1 MRMESKALN
10 SVQDGLNDLAV
21 LACSFPQNA
30 EEAQLLSEMLQQQ
43 ILQVEVACED
53 VKLMGLAY
61 TLQVLSR
68 GLKAKSSQSI
78 DTDNL
83 EAITVW
89 STIAASYCAGQMQD
103 AEAGAPMDALS
114 MISILPPI
122 PETMARLIREKLIQD
137 SHLLSAVTE
146 AASDIVDDAITDS
159 LIADNSNHTDLLLGE
174 ENDFII
180 DENADSL
187 NAEILIDDSDEA
199 LAQIDVV
206 ETNNDAIA
214 NTAGDGVQ
222 SDDTWISPEEL
233 ELITQAID
241 EQLIPLALDLGGAA
255 DSASRQAVAENYS
268 QQWGFIGSAFEA
280 VGLST
285 LIQACADVSAMLDT
299 LVADGSHEAQAT
311 LLANW
316 PLMLAGYLQAPNEL
330 IAAQDLCSLLGDSA
344 WPNPRSQAQID
355 ALAEQLS
362 SVHVGYD
369 PRLKAQR
376 KTQAEPE
383 DVELKV
389 ADDVLPAVLDGM
401 MRELPARAAEF
412 TQMTQ
417 HIVRTGHPEA
427 IDVARRIAHTL
438 KGDGSI
444 VGLRGIA
451 VLTHSLEE
459 IFIVLAKKP
468 GIPVPA
474 LADVL
479 IESADCLEG
488 MSDHVLGRGPAPE
501 NALDVL
507 QKVLNWDN
515 ALHGDDA
522 VEAIASPPIEMT
534 ALHAE
539 PLAENTEQPS
549 AVSAPAAS
557 NAATVSAGPG
567 ATINVP
573 AALLDQLLRM
583 TGEAIIY
590 SRQVETRARRLE
602 QRTSEITV
610 ENKAL
615 QTLVNE
621 LQQLVEV
628 HGSVSGSSQQAMGD
642 QLDALEMERY
652 NELHTVTNR
661 LVEASTDART
671 TNLDMENELEVLKDL
686 LVAQDRIHLELQEK
700 MLATLSVP
708 ASGMIPRFQRIAR
721 QAARQV
727 GKEIDIVVSGE
738 NTPIDHDVLDQLAEP
753 MAHLLRNAVDHGLES
768 NEEREFMGKPIRGT
782 IHIDIGRDG
791 NQVFIRCKD
800 DGRGIDHEAI
810 RQRAVERGLISNDDK
825 LAEDEITRLIFRS
838 GFSTRD
844 EASEISGRGI
854 GMDIVQRSIQRL
866 KGSLSIQSTL
876 GVGSSFDIRLPVS
889 QVVANVTMVRTQAGW
904 LAVSLQGIER
914 LLSLS
919 QADIDAN
926 DSGITVKVDDETSA
940 TAVHA
945 ESVFAINIPSDRFNR
960 TAVPALLVNTG
971 QGRCVVLVEELGES
985 RTVIVKAL
993 NPYLPALAGVRG
1005 ATILGD
1011 GTVAP
1016 VVDLGELLSKQSED
1030 FNFNDIAFDSDEN
1043 FALPSAMVVDDS
1055 LSVRRAMEQ
1064 LLKDSG
1070 FEVRLAR
1077 DGLEAVELIRE
1088 RTPDIMLVD
1097 LEMPR
1102 MNGLELTAF
1111 VRNFE
1116 KTRQVPVIMITS
1128 RTTERHKELA
1138 QEAGVDLVITKPYTD
1153 ENLLDAIAEQ
1163 MSVRNA

>member
-43 ILQVEVACED
+43 ILQVELICED

-68 GLKAKSSQSI
+68 GLRTKSSDAI

-114 MISILPPI
+114 MISMLPPI

-137 SHLLSAVTE
+137 SHVLSAAVGLAHHATSSETE
-146 AASDIVDDAITDS
+146 DFVITDGNDHS
-159 LIADNSNHTDLLLGE
+159 DVALGE
-174 ENDFII
+174 ETDFII
-180 DENADSL
+180 DENSEL
-187 NAEILIDDSDEA
+187 LIDDNDEVLAQADAGHEHSVAIENIIVDVAQSDE
-199 LAQIDVV
+199 
-206 ETNNDAIA
+206 
-214 NTAGDGVQ
+214 
-222 SDDTWISPEEL
+222 TWISPEEL

-241 EQLIPLALDLGGAA
+241 EQLIPLALDLGGAV
-255 DSASRQAVAENYS
+255 DSASRQSIAENYS

-280 VGLST
+280 VGLSA
-285 LIQACADVSAMLDT
+285 LIQACADVSAMLET
-299 LVADGSHEAQAT
+299 LVTDGSDDSQAS

-330 IAAQDLCSLLGDSA
+330 IAAQDLCSLLGDPA
-344 WPNPRSQAQID
+344 WPNPRGQDEID
-355 ALAEQLS
+355 ALAQQLS
-362 SVHVGYD
+362 SVRVGYD

-376 KTQAEPE
+376 KSQAEPE

-389 ADDVLPAVLDGM
+389 AEDVLPAVLDGM
-401 MRELPARAAEF
+401 MRELPVRAAEF

-459 IFIVLAKKP
+459 ILIVLAKKP

-474 LADVL
+474 LAEVL

-515 ALHGDDA
+515 ALYGDDA
-522 VEAIASPPIEMT
+522 IEAIASPPIEMAT
-534 ALHAE
+534 LHAE
-539 PLAENTEQPS
+539 HLTENAEQATTPNIS
-549 AVSAPAAS
+549 
-557 NAATVSAGPG
+557 AATTTAVVSAGPG

-590 SRQVETRARRLE
+590 SRQVETRTRRLE
-602 QRTSEITV
+602 QRTSDISI

-628 HGSVSGSSQQAMGD
+628 HGSVSGSAQQVMGD

-671 TNLDMENELEVLKDL
+671 TNLDMETELDVLKDL
-686 LVAQDRIHLELQEK
+686 LLAQDRIHLELQEK

-721 QAARQV
+721 QAARQL

-768 NEEREFMGKPIRGT
+768 NEEREFLGKPIRGT

-800 DGRGIDHEAI
+800 DGKGIDHEAV
-810 RQRAVERGLISNDDK
+810 RQRGVERGLISNDDK
-825 LAEDEITRLIFRS
+825 LTEDEITRLIFRS

-844 EASEISGRGI
+844 ETSEISGRGI

-866 KGSLSIQSTL
+866 KGSLSIQSQL

-904 LAVSLQGIER
+904 LAVSLQGVER
-914 LLSLS
+914 LLSVS
-919 QADIDAN
+919 QTDIDVN
-926 DSGITVKVDDETSA
+926 DSITMVKIDDEISA
-940 TAVHA
+940 PAMHA
-945 ESVFAINIPSDRFNR
+945 ESIFAMSIPNDRFNR
-960 TAVPALLVNTG
+960 STVPALLINTFN
-971 QGRCVVLVEELGES
+971 QGRRVVLVDELGES

-993 NPYLPALAGVRG
+993 NPYLPSMAGVRG

-1016 VVDLGELLSKQSED
+1016 VVDLGELLSKQGDSL
-1030 FNFNDIAFDSDEN
+1030 NFNDITFDADSSL
-1043 FALPSAMVVDDS
+1043 ALPSAMVVDDS

-1088 RTPDIMLVD
+1088 RAPDIMLVD

-1116 KTRQVPVIMITS
+1116 QTREMPVIMITS

-1138 QEAGVDLVITKPYTD
+1138 QEAGVDLVITKPYSD
-1153 ENLLDAIAEQ
+1153 ENLLDAISEQ
-1163 MSVRNA
+1163 MTARIST

>member
-1 MRMESKALN
+1 MESKALN

-30 EEAQLLSEMLQQQ
+30 EEAQLLREMLQQQ
-43 ILQVEVACED
+43 ILLVEVACED

-68 GLKAKSSQSI
+68 GLKAKSSEII

-89 STIAASYCAGQMQD
+89 STIAASYCAGQMHD

-137 SHLLSAVTE
+137 LYLLNTATE
-146 AASDIVDDAITDS
+146 LPSDTFDDAIEDS
-159 LIADNSNHTDLLLGE
+159 VIADHRDDADLLLSE
-174 ENDFII
+174 ENDFIV
-180 DENADSL
+180 DENAEL
-187 NAEILIDDSDEA
+187 LIDDSNEA
-199 LAQIDVV
+199 LAEMDVV
-206 ETNNDAIA
+206 EANSEAVA
-214 NTAGDGVQ
+214 NTAADSAE
-222 SDDTWISPEEL
+222 SDETWISPEEL

-255 DSASRQAVAENYS
+255 DSASRQAIAENYS

-280 VGLST
+280 VGLSA
-285 LIQACADVSAMLDT
+285 LIQACADVSIMLDT

-316 PLMLAGYLQAPNEL
+316 PLMLAGYFQAPNEL
-330 IAAQDLCSLLGDSA
+330 IAAQDLCSLLGDPA
-344 WPNPRSQAQID
+344 WPNPREQDEID
-355 ALAEQLS
+355 ALAQQLS

-369 PRLKAQR
+369 PRLKVQR

-522 VEAIASPPIEMT
+522 VEAIASPPIELT

-539 PLAENTEQPS
+539 PLTDETKQPS
-549 AVSAPAAS
+549 AASAPAAS
-557 NAATVSAGPG
+557 NASMVSAGPG

-590 SRQVETRARRLE
+590 SRQVETRTKRLE
-602 QRTSEITV
+602 QRTSDISI

-671 TNLDMENELEVLKDL
+671 TNLDMENELDVLKDL
-686 LVAQDRIHLELQEK
+686 LLAQDRIHLELQEK

-810 RQRAVERGLISNDDK
+810 RQRGVERGLISNDDK
-825 LAEDEITRLIFRS
+825 LTEDEITRLIFRS

-866 KGSLSIQSTL
+866 KGSLSIQSQL

-889 QVVANVTMVRTQAGW
+889 QVVANVAMVRTQAGW

-914 LLSLS
+914 LMSLS
-919 QADIDAN
+919 QSDIDAN

-945 ESVFAINIPSDRFNR
+945 ESIFAMTIPSDRFNR
-960 TAVPALLVNTG
+960 TSVPALLVNTLN
-971 QGRCVVLVEELGES
+971 QGRCVLLVEELGES
-985 RTVIVKAL
+985 RTVIVKTL
-993 NPYLPALAGVRG
+993 NPYLPAMAGVRG

-1016 VVDLGELLSKQSED
+1016 VVDLGELLSKQSEE
-1030 FNFNDIAFDSDEN
+1030 FNFNDVAFESDEN

-1088 RTPDIMLVD
+1088 RAPDIMLVD

-1116 KTRQVPVIMITS
+1116 QTREVPVIMITS

-1153 ENLLDAIAEQ
+1153 ENLLDAISEQ
-1163 MSVRNA
+1163 MTARVST

>member
-21 LACSFPQNA
+21 LACSFPQNT

-43 ILQVEVACED
+43 ILQVELACED

-68 GLKAKSSQSI
+68 GLKAKSSEII

-114 MISILPPI
+114 MISLLPPI

-137 SHLLSAVTE
+137 SHLLSPVTE
-146 AASDIVDDAITDS
+146 LVTDITRNDVEDFIITDE
-159 LIADNSNHTDLLLGE
+159 SNHSERALGE
-174 ENDFII
+174 ETDVII
-180 DENADSL
+180 DENAEL
-187 NAEILIDDSDEA
+187 QLDDSDEIH
-199 LAQIDVV
+199 AQNDVN
-206 ETNNDAIA
+206 EERSAAIESTSTDA
-214 NTAGDGVQ
+214 TQGD
-222 SDDTWISPEEL
+222 DIWISPEEL
-233 ELITQAID
+233 ELINQAID
-241 EQLIPLALDLGGAA
+241 EQLIPLALDLGGAS
-255 DSASRQAVAENYS
+255 DSASRQSIAENYS

-280 VGLST
+280 VGLHG
-285 LIQACADVSAMLDT
+285 LIPACSDVTVMLDA
-299 LVADGSHEAQAT
+299 LVADGSDESLAT

-316 PLMLAGYLQAPNEL
+316 PLMLAGYLQTPNEL
-330 IAAQDLCSLLGDSA
+330 IAAQDLCSLLGDPA
-344 WPNPRSQAQID
+344 WPNSREQVEID
-355 ALAEQLS
+355 ALAQHLS

-376 KTQAEPE
+376 KSLAEPE

-389 ADDVLPAVLDGM
+389 AEDVLPAVLDGM
-401 MRELPARAAEF
+401 MRELPVRAAEF
-412 TQMTQ
+412 SQMTQ
-417 HIVRTGHPEA
+417 QIVRTGHPEA

-459 IFIVLAKKP
+459 ILIVLAKKP

-474 LADVL
+474 LANVL

-488 MSDHVLGRGPAPE
+488 MSDHVLGRGAAPE
-501 NALDVL
+501 NALDIL

-522 VEAIASPPIEMT
+522 VEAIASPPSEIAT
-534 ALHAE
+534 LHPELA
-539 PLAENTEQPS
+539 AENAEQPS
-549 AVSAPAAS
+549 VSSTTSAANTAV
-557 NAATVSAGPG
+557 VSAGPG

-590 SRQVETRARRLE
+590 SRQVETRTRRLE
-602 QRTSEITV
+602 QRTADISI

-628 HGSVSGSSQQAMGD
+628 HGSVSGTSQQVMGD

-671 TNLDMENELEVLKDL
+671 TNLDMESELDVLKDL

-727 GKEIDIVVSGE
+727 GKEIDILVSGE

-768 NEEREFMGKPIRGT
+768 NEEREFLGKPIRGT

-810 RQRAVERGLISNDDK
+810 RQRGVERGLISNDDK
-825 LAEDEITRLIFRS
+825 LTEDEITRLIFRS

-854 GMDIVQRSIQRL
+854 GMDIVQRSIQHL
-866 KGSLSIQSTL
+866 KGSLSIQSQL

-889 QVVANVTMVRTQAGW
+889 QVVANVTMVRTLAGW
-904 LAVSLQGIER
+904 LAVSLQGVER
-914 LLSLS
+914 LLSVS
-919 QADIDAN
+919 QTDIDAN
-926 DSGITVKVDDETSA
+926 DSGITVKIDDETSA
-940 TAVHA
+940 AAVHA
-945 ESVFAINIPSDRFNR
+945 ESIFSMSMPSDRFNR
-960 TAVPALLVNTG
+960 SVVPALLISTLN
-971 QGRCVVLVEELGES
+971 QGRRVVLVEELGES

-993 NPYLPALAGVRG
+993 NPYLPAMAGVRG

-1016 VVDLGELLSKQSED
+1016 VVDLDELLSKQGDD
-1030 FNFNDIAFDSDEN
+1030 FNFNDAAFDSEPS
-1043 FALPSAMVVDDS
+1043 FSLPSAMVVDDS

-1088 RTPDIMLVD
+1088 RAPDIMLVD

-1116 KTRQVPVIMITS
+1116 QTREVPVIMITS

-1138 QEAGVDLVITKPYTD
+1138 QEAGVDLVITKPYSD
-1153 ENLLDAIAEQ
+1153 ENLLDAISEQ
-1163 MSVRNA
+1163 MTARVTT